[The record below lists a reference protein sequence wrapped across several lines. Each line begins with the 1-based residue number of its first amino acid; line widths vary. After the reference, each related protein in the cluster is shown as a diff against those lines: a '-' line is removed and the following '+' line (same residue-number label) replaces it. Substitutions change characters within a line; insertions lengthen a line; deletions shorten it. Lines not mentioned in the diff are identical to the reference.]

1 MILRLLHSSMKFFLV
16 SCALTVPGKRI
27 LGTRAHKCFP
37 YSQLKFIILRVESLY
52 KIIEIMKLI
61 LLRHGDRSPGF
72 SDVPLSAKGLEQAQ
86 ALADNSPL
94 LGANKI
100 YCSPKRRALQTI
112 EPLVKTSGISME
124 ITNEVDQMRQIEAPS
139 DFTRRISR
147 FLDSLPRTEE
157 QTVIVCSHSDWLQQ
171 AVLLLANEDQVF
183 APYSFF
189 GCAEFK
195 IFQYESGQ
203 WNFLA

>member
-1 MILRLLHSSMKFFLV
+1 
-16 SCALTVPGKRI
+16 
-27 LGTRAHKCFP
+27 
-37 YSQLKFIILRVESLY
+37 
-52 KIIEIMKLI
+52 MKLI

-72 SDVPLSAKGLEQAQ
+72 SDVPLSPKGLEQAL
-86 ALADNSPL
+86 ALAHAKEFA
-94 LGANKI
+94 GIERI

-112 EPLVKTSGISME
+112 EPLVKAAGTAVE

-147 FLDSLPRTEE
+147 FLDSLPRSEP
-157 QTVIVCSHSDWLQQ
+157 QTVLVCSHSDWLQH
-171 AVLLLANEDQVF
+171 AVLLLEGPQQVF

-195 IFQYESGQ
+195 VFEYANSQ
-203 WNFLA
+203 WNFIS